1 MSIREEIL
9 REFYQLKNEEN
20 METAGMRDGRIEKNV
35 RKQLLSYLGVS
46 DNSKESSSEEV
57 YPY

>member
-20 METAGMRDGRIEKNV
+20 MEAAGMRDERIEKNV